1 MLESVEDIIRAIALG
16 IVQGLSEFLPISSS
30 GHLII
35 TRELFG
41 WEFADD
47 LTFDVA
53 LHIGTL
59 IAVIT
64 YFWGEWVS
72 MLRGLLSRLFRLERD
87 HRFSD
92 VYDERLLVI
101 VLLGSVP
108 VGVVGLA
115 LDNWA
120 EDELRDPLIAGAMLI
135 VFGAILFAAER
146 LGRRERPVESAGWKD
161 AVLIGGAQA
170 LSLIPG
176 VSRSGV
182 TISAGLFDGFKR
194 VDAARLSFLLA
205 TPAIGG
211 AGLFKLAE
219 AITGGVPT
227 HEISAI
233 IVGAAV
239 SAIVGWLSI
248 RFLMRLV
255 QTRTYVPFVAYRVA
269 VGIFVLVYFGF
280 S

>member
-108 VGVVGLA
+108 VGVVGLV
-115 LDNWA
+115 LDSWA
-120 EDELRDPLIAGAMLI
+120 EDKLRDPLIAGAMLI
-135 VFGAILFAAER
+135 MFGGILFAAER

-219 AITGGVPT
+219 AITDGVPT

-269 VGIFVLVYFGF
+269 VGIFVLAYFGF
-280 S
+280 